1 VARRDSEED
10 AAEGLSHNP
19 FRDALEQ
26 LKGREQSSPEEG
38 VGRVASPAGPAAPA
52 GEDTKADGGHF
63 QPSPVDE
70 IAQFREAVAGV
81 NPLSS
86 GGGAARLRSNR
97 PPAGGRGLKDHRL
110 EQVARSMVDLGPAQA
125 ARQGLGRD
133 LVSRLERGEFPV
145 QSNLD
150 LHGMVL
156 EDAIDAVRIF
166 IARCRAARERCA
178 LVVTGKGR
186 GSDGGRGVLCEEIPR
201 WLSAVGVDL
210 GVDAYSSALRRDGG
224 DGALYLLLRTR

>member
-26 LKGREQSSPEEG
+26 VKGREQSPEERG
-38 VGRVASPAGPAAPA
+38 GRVASPAGPEASA
-52 GEDTKADGGHF
+52 GEATKVDGGHF

-81 NPLSS
+81 SPLSG

-97 PPAGGRGLKDHRL
+97 PPAGGRELKDHRL
-110 EQVARSMVDLGPAQA
+110 KQVARSMVGLGPAQA

-133 LVSRLERGEFPV
+133 LVLRLERGEFPV
-145 QSNLD
+145 QSSLD

-156 EDAIDAVRIF
+156 EDAIDAVRVF
-166 IARCRAARERCA
+166 IARGRAARERCA

-186 GSDGGRGVLCEEIPR
+186 GSNGSCGVLCEEIPR
-201 WLSAVGVDL
+201 WLSAVGADL

>member
-1 VARRDSEED
+1 MARRDSEED
-10 AAEGLSHNP
+10 AAKGLSHNP
-19 FRDALEQ
+19 FQDALERV
-26 LKGREQSSPEEG
+26 KGREQSPEERD
-38 VGRVASPAGPAAPA
+38 GRVASPAGPAASA
-52 GEDTKADGGHF
+52 GEATKDDGGHF
-63 QPSPVDE
+63 QSSPVDE

-81 NPLSS
+81 SPLSG
-86 GGGAARLRSNR
+86 GGGAARLSSNNR
-97 PPAGGRGLKDHRL
+97 PAGVRGLKNHRL

-156 EDAIDAVRIF
+156 EDAIDAVRVF

-178 LVVTGKGR
+178 LVVTGKGK
-186 GSDGGRGVLCEEIPR
+186 GSNGGRGVLCEEIPR
-201 WLSAVGVDL
+201 WLSAVGADL

-224 DGALYLLLRTR
+224 DGALYLLLSTR